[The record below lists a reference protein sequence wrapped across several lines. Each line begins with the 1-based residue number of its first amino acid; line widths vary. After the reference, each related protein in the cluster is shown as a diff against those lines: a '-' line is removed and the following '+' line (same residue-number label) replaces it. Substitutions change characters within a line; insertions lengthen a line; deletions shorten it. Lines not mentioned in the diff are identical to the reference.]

1 MYAADASRFHLR
13 RAVAAR
19 ADAAVEGLAPRFLLR
34 RGRVPP
40 AKVWYLGAV
49 RLLTIGL
56 ALLAFPLLHCPGPTC
71 PGSRVQSA
79 DGTCVREDI
88 ADFIAC
94 VNNSG
99 SKQLSREDAKRI
111 SASAAQVGGSAE
123 WSDSMRQQYSG
134 PAEQHQAAVI
144 EQCVRMTSRT
154 PGASPRPE
162 DDYEARAKACRERR
176 ATSECAVD
184 SDCCLGERCI
194 DPCASS
200 AASPASKTLLA
211 QACPKPR
218 CGPK

>member
-1 MYAADASRFHLR
+1 M
-13 RAVAAR
+13 
-19 ADAAVEGLAPRFLLR
+19 
-34 RGRVPP
+34 
-40 AKVWYLGAV
+40 

-56 ALLAFPLLHCPGPTC
+56 ALLPLLALPLLHCGGPTC

-144 EQCVRMTSRT
+144 EQCVRMTSHA
-154 PGASPRPE
+154 PGATPHQAPQ

-176 ATSECAVD
+176 ATSECTVD
-184 SDCCLGERCI
+184 ADCCLGERCI
-194 DPCASS
+194 DPCAS
-200 AASPASKTLLA
+200 AASPASKSLLA